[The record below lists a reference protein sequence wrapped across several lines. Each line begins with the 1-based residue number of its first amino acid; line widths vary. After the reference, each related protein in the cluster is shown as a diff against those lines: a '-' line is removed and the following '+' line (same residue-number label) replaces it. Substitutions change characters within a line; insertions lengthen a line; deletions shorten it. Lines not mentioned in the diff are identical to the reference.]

1 MNMIHHSQPTI
12 TAQDFRA
19 IGACLKSGWLVQGKY
34 VRQFEQTLSRYVSTK
49 DAVAT
54 NSGTSALHLAL
65 LALGVKKGDEVIL
78 PSYLC
83 TSVLNAVNYVG
94 AKPVIVDINNDDFN
108 ISLTATRRKLTRRTK
123 AIIIVHQ
130 FGFPTDIKPFL
141 RLGVPV
147 IEDCAQAIGAKYKG
161 RRVGSLGTLAIYS
174 FYATKM
180 LATGYGGMVS
190 SNNRGLINKIRDL
203 RDFDERDDYITRY
216 NYQMSDLVAAMGVT
230 QLKRLNEFVRRRQH
244 IARIYDN
251 ALKGVSCQLPKISKG
266 TSPAFFRYVI
276 QISGSINTF
285 IKSMLRKGIEV
296 KRPIYKPLHQYLDLN
311 KASFPVTEKAY
322 GSAIS
327 LPIYPTLTEAKAQYV
342 ARCVRDILS

>member
-1 MNMIHHSQPTI
+1 MIQHSQPTI
-12 TAQDFRA
+12 TSQDVRA
-19 IGACLKSGWLVQGKY
+19 IGSCLKSGWLAQGKY
-34 VRQFEQTLSRYVSTK
+34 VRQFEQTLSRYVGTK
-49 DAVAT
+49 YAVAT

-94 AKPVIVDINNDDFN
+94 AKPVIVDINEDDFN
-108 ISLTATRRKLTRRTK
+108 ISLAATRRKLTRKTK
-123 AIIIVHQ
+123 AIILVHQ
-130 FGFPTDIKPFL
+130 FGFPVDIKAFR
-141 RLGVPV
+141 RLGVPI

-190 SNNRGLINKIRDL
+190 SNNKGLINKIRDL
-203 RDFDERDDYITRY
+203 RDFDEREDYITRY

-244 IARIYDN
+244 IARVYSRM
-251 ALKGVSCQLPKISKG
+251 LKGLSCRLPKIIKG
-266 TSPAFFRYVI
+266 TNPAFFRYVI
-276 QISGSINTF
+276 RIRKPISSFCRIM
-285 IKSMLRKGIEV
+285 KRKGIEV
-296 KRPIYKPLHQYLDLN
+296 KRPIYKPLHRYLGLN
-311 KASFPVTEKAY
+311 KASFPNTEKAC
-322 GSAIS
+322 GSSVS
-327 LPIYPTLTEAKAQYV
+327 LPIYPILTEAKARYV
-342 ARCVRDILS
+342 ARCVKDILS